1 MPAWV
6 RRATAEFRRVGAA
19 FVLLCVL
26 PIITVCAGEPERLTQ
41 DGRLKL
47 APTFTSDGEAVV
59 YSVHDVPNRVSLMK
73 LDLADGSQELV
84 HPTLND
90 HQFDAAFSGDGRYH
104 CFAMSSGSPQLVLVI
119 KDLLEK
125 RETVFRP
132 DGARSTARTPQFLPD
147 ASRVIFTLSAPG
159 GQQIASVDIN
169 GGDLKRLT
177 QSTGINC
184 WPSVSP
190 NGKQIAFSSSRDGNF
205 DVYIMPAAGAG
216 DVQRLTQSGQRET
229 RPAWSPDGTRIA
241 FTSLRGG
248 NHELF
253 VMDADGG
260 NPQQVTD
267 HPARDDFAIWHPDG
281 DRLLAVSE
289 RDGGFDLYLF
299 DVPNPGD

>member
-1 MPAWV
+1 M
-6 RRATAEFRRVGAA
+6 AA
-19 FVLLCVL
+19 CAVLCAL
-26 PIITVCAGEPERLTQ
+26 PMAAVHSGEPQRLTQ

-47 APTFTSDGEAVV
+47 APTFTADGEAVV

-119 KDLLEK
+119 KDLTEK
-125 RETVFRP
+125 REMVFRP
-132 DGARSTARTPQFLPD
+132 EGARSTARTPRFLPD

-169 GGDLKRLT
+169 GGDLRRLT

-190 NGKQIAFSSSRDGNF
+190 DGEQIAFSSSRDGNF
-205 DVYIMPAAGAG
+205 DLYTMSTSADATAE
-216 DVQRLTQSGQRET
+216 RLTRGPQRET

-241 FTSLRGG
+241 FTSLRAG
-248 NHELF
+248 NQELF

-260 NPQQVTD
+260 NRQQITE
-267 HPARDDFAIWHPDG
+267 HPARDDFAVWHPDG

-299 DVPNPGD
+299 DVPALQIECPPSSR